1 MEQVMNFV
9 SLAWP
14 FLVLVGIMYFFMYR
28 PQQKLKVERG
38 RFLMSLRKGDHV
50 VTAGGIHG
58 TIKVLR
64 DKYVELE
71 IAPKVIIKVEKTAIQ
86 HGDVKLIDEE
96 TAKKAGA
103 AALGAASEEQVMNQT
118 KHKDEP
124 ETEVVEE
131 VVEVDDPKDAGRKWS
146 RKSSRSKIKTLLKD
160 KKRGKEMIETDTP
173 SATRKKEIR
182 QKMLALRRALS
193 ATDMEAMSLALADRI
208 CG

>member
-103 AALGAASEEQVMNQT
+103 A
-118 KHKDEP
+118 
-124 ETEVVEE
+124 
-131 VVEVDDPKDAGRKWS
+131 GRGFGGTGHES
-146 RKSSRSKIKTLLKD
+146 DQAQRRTGNRSGG
-160 KKRGKEMIETDTP
+160 RG
-173 SATRKKEIR
+173 
-182 QKMLALRRALS
+182 RRS
-193 ATDMEAMSLALADRI
+193 
-208 CG
+208 G

>member
-103 AALGAASEEQVMNQT
+103 AALGAPAA
-118 KHKDEP
+118 
-124 ETEVVEE
+124 
-131 VVEVDDPKDAGRKWS
+131 AGTGS
-146 RKSSRSKIKTLLKD
+146 AAAGCAATAAPAPCSNLSSGR
-160 KKRGKEMIETDTP
+160 
-173 SATRKKEIR
+173 
-182 QKMLALRRALS
+182 
-193 ATDMEAMSLALADRI
+193 
-208 CG
+208 

>member
-71 IAPKVIIKVEKTAIQ
+71 IAPKVVIKVEKTAIQ

-124 ETEVVEE
+124 ETEVVDPKAAGTEVVEE
-131 VVEVDDPKDAGRKWS
+131 VVEVEDKDAS
-146 RKSSRSKIKTLLKD
+146 KD
-160 KKRGKEMIETDTP
+160 KKEE
-173 SATRKKEIR
+173 KK
-182 QKMLALRRALS
+182 
-193 ATDMEAMSLALADRI
+193 
-208 CG
+208 

>member
-96 TAKKAGA
+96 TARKAGA
-103 AALGAASEEQVMNQT
+103 AALGAASAFFRV
-118 KHKDEP
+118 
-124 ETEVVEE
+124 TEGVSVSIISF
-131 VVEVDDPKDAGRKWS
+131 P
-146 RKSSRSKIKTLLKD
+146 LFCL
-160 KKRGKEMIETDTP
+160 
-173 SATRKKEIR
+173 
-182 QKMLALRRALS
+182 
-193 ATDMEAMSLALADRI
+193 
-208 CG
+208 

>member
-71 IAPKVIIKVEKTAIQ
+71 IAPKVIIK
-86 HGDVKLIDEE
+86 G
-96 TAKKAGA
+96 
-103 AALGAASEEQVMNQT
+103 
-118 KHKDEP
+118 
-124 ETEVVEE
+124 
-131 VVEVDDPKDAGRKWS
+131 
-146 RKSSRSKIKTLLKD
+146 KIKMAATNWNFIHSR
-160 KKRGKEMIETDTP
+160 RGKLTVFP
-173 SATRKKEIR
+173 CNFR
-182 QKMLALRRALS
+182 
-193 ATDMEAMSLALADRI
+193 
-208 CG
+208 

>member
-71 IAPKVIIKVEKTAIQ
+71 IAPKVVIKVEKTAIQ

-103 AALGAASEEQVMNQT
+103 AAIGVASEEQVMNQT

-131 VVEVDDPKDAGRKWS
+131 VVEVDDPKDAGTEVVEEVVEVEDKDAS
-146 RKSSRSKIKTLLKD
+146 KD
-160 KKRGKEMIETDTP
+160 KKEE
-173 SATRKKEIR
+173 KK
-182 QKMLALRRALS
+182 
-193 ATDMEAMSLALADRI
+193 
-208 CG
+208 

>member
-103 AALGAASEEQVMNQT
+103 AALGAGRRLQRVYVGKAGQRRQLVVQFGVIF
-118 KHKDEP
+118 HGAGPQRIEP
-124 ETEVVEE
+124 VIHAMAAALQCRIV
-131 VVEVDDPKDAGRKWS
+131 AGN
-146 RKSSRSKIKTLLKD
+146 
-160 KKRGKEMIETDTP
+160 
-173 SATRKKEIR
+173 
-182 QKMLALRRALS
+182 LAF
-193 ATDMEAMSLALADRI
+193 
-208 CG
+208 CKFW

>member
-1 MEQVMNFV
+1 MTEVNQMEQVMNFV

-71 IAPKVIIKVEKTAIQ
+71 IAPKVVIKVEKTAIQ

-131 VVEVDDPKDAGRKWS
+131 VVEVDDPRVSRLSESPSHHGLSFYEGR
-146 RKSSRSKIKTLLKD
+146 SRS
-160 KKRGKEMIETDTP
+160 RSFYP
-173 SATRKKEIR
+173 PCSF
-182 QKMLALRRALS
+182 
-193 ATDMEAMSLALADRI
+193 
-208 CG
+208 

>member
-86 HGDVKLIDEE
+86 HGDVKD
-96 TAKKAGA
+96 AG
-103 AALGAASEEQVMNQT
+103 
-118 KHKDEP
+118 
-124 ETEVVEE
+124 TEVVEE
-131 VVEVDDPKDAGRKWS
+131 VVEVEDKDAS
-146 RKSSRSKIKTLLKD
+146 KD
-160 KKRGKEMIETDTP
+160 KKEE
-173 SATRKKEIR
+173 KK
-182 QKMLALRRALS
+182 
-193 ATDMEAMSLALADRI
+193 
-208 CG
+208 